1 MQFPFQC
8 QKCQKRFDGDYP
20 IGKAPRETRCPSCKG
35 KSKRLYE
42 GMSIAVKIDGDFRHS
57 SSFGE
62 QMRAKNLA
70 AAERQKG
77 RVAPVRLKA
86 WDHGGGDIREVAR
99 AK

>member
-62 QMRAKNLA
+62 QMRERNLA
-70 AAERQKG
+70 AGKRMQG
-77 RVAPVRLKA
+77 RTPGLRRVAT
-86 WDHGGGDIREVAR
+86 DYGGGDIREVAR